1 MVGENISAAGRM
13 AAIVDSYDA
22 MTSQRPY
29 RPAISPSM
37 ALAQLYDERG
47 NQFDPAL
54 VAAFVRTV
62 GIYPVGTL
70 VQLESGHLAVV
81 DEIHDENTLTPVVRV
96 IYHTTRRQYV
106 EPVTVD
112 LARKVGNHYGQI
124 VRAESY
130 ERWGLSP
137 LRWQPA

>member
-1 MVGENISAAGRM
+1 MQSHVEEGLAVLEATTRLPELSVAVLLEHHERFDGSGYPYRMVGENISAAGRM

-62 GIYPVGTL
+62 GIYPVGT
-70 VQLESGHLAVV
+70 SFSWKAV
-81 DEIHDENTLTPVVRV
+81 IWRWLTRFMMK
-96 IYHTTRRQYV
+96 IR
-106 EPVTVD
+106 
-112 LARKVGNHYGQI
+112 
-124 VRAESY
+124 
-130 ERWGLSP
+130 
-137 LRWQPA
+137 